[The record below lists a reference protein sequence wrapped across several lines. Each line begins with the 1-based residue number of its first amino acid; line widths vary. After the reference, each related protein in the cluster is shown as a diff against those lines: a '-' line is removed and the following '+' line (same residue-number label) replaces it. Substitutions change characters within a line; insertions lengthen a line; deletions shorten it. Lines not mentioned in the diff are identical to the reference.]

1 MKSKSEIQGMFLQAL
16 DMDDAVQAISLGAD
30 KTLTDPYGK
39 TAKEIAYESGSR
51 HIYQQLQ

>member
-1 MKSKSEIQGMFLQAL
+1 
-16 DMDDAVQAISLGAD
+16 MDDAVQAISLGAD